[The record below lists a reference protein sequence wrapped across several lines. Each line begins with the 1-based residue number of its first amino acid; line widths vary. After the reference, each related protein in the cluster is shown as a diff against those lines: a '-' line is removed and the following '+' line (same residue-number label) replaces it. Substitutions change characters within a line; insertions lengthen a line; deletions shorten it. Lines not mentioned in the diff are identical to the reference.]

1 MDFIGSVMQF
11 VLSIISQIG
20 YVGIAAL
27 MALESMGIP
36 MPSEITMPFSGW
48 LAYNG
53 TFELALVITFG
64 TLGSAAG
71 SALAYWIGLKG
82 GRPAIR
88 RYGRYVMLS
97 EKHLDT
103 MEIWFKKYGDLAVFG
118 TRLLP
123 LVRTYISFPA
133 GTAKMKFSRFM
144 ILSTIGSAIW
154 CAVLAYIGF
163 VLGPKWASISGA
175 YNVLLILVIVSL
187 IAIFLIWY
195 FRRRSRVK
203 CS

>member
-53 TFELALVITFG
+53 TFELGLVIIVG

-82 GRPAIR
+82 GRPAVR

-97 EKHLDT
+97 ERHLDT

-187 IAIFLIWY
+187 IAIFLVWY
-195 FRRRSRVK
+195 IRRRSRVK

>member
-53 TFELALVITFG
+53 TFELGLVIIVG

-82 GRPAIR
+82 GRPAVR
-88 RYGRYVMLS
+88 CYGRYVMLS
-97 EKHLDT
+97 ERHLDT

-163 VLGPKWASISGA
+163 VLGPKWASVSGA

-187 IAIFLIWY
+187 IAIFLVWY
-195 FRRRSRVK
+195 IRRRSRVK